1 MENYRT
7 LKEIK
12 EDQING
18 KISYSKIV
26 NFNVP
31 KRIWK
36 FNEVRIIKIVL
47 KTRIKLEDFLK
58 PQFLIL
64 ALSIKLR

>member
-31 KRIWK
+31 KCIWK
-36 FNEVRIIKIVL
+36 FNEVKIIKIVL

-64 ALSIKLR
+64 ALSVKLR

>member
-12 EDQING
+12 KDQING

-31 KRIWK
+31 KCIWK
-36 FNEVRIIKIVL
+36 FNEVKIIKIVL

>member
-36 FNEVRIIKIVL
+36 FNEVKIIKIVL